1 MTLKNVNTVIPCGWA
16 VLFYFIFL
24 KAPKPFMRSSSVSS
38 PMVMRVNKED
48 TTK

>member
-16 VLFYFIFL
+16 VLFFF